1 MLKSKFMFGLVAMA
15 MLLVL
20 SQNGFAQ
27 LSVGVTGN
35 PHPRETETNRTAET
49 NDPSSGNAIIITGE
63 ALSAA
68 PFTGARLRLDWPTTI
83 TNSTGFP
90 ALDGIRIE
98 SATGLF
104 LGSSI
109 ESVDNVEGRVN
120 ISMPCRTPATGDTGT
135 IILSGVRIDVN
146 GVAPPIN
153 AAVSF
158 QSGQG
163 SMAGGSVC
171 PAGSVSASNVLLQ
184 TTSFESITD
193 TDPGIAS
200 VAVGSR
206 TGVANLGT
214 GTIFTNRNVADATAS
229 FVVTEGHTRAW
240 YDSLQFSGAGTVL
253 LNDAGFRLTFNGIPA
268 NVTLTLSLGSA
279 SSGTPT
285 FSRTTIT
292 QANNTSIVTFGP
304 PPATVNY
311 PGTSA
316 DQVQV
321 NVAVSVTGTPT
332 LTAGNITV
340 TAAMNPVG
348 NALTDTDP
356 PGVDTTALPRFASVE
371 VGPATIV
378 SIIAANSTLLIPF
391 AVRDGGFDTGLAIAN
406 TTADPFGGAANGGAT
421 PQSGGIRID
430 YFPRAATGAGTP
442 GSITTS
448 STIRPGVGLS
458 ADGTLAAGST
468 WSVLLS
474 ELFTAAGQTAP
485 FTGYLFVRTDFLNAH
500 GATFVSNF
508 AGFTSATP
516 TLTVPSPSITP
527 RGNFE
532 SLGF

>member
-27 LSVGVTGN
+27 LTVAVTGN
-35 PHPRETETNRTAET
+35 AHPRETETNRTAET
-49 NDPSSGNAIIITGE
+49 NDPSTGNAIIITGT
-63 ALSAA
+63 ALSDA
-68 PFTGARLRLDWPTTI
+68 PFTGGRLRIDFPTTI

-90 ALDGIRIE
+90 AGDAIRIE

-104 LGSSI
+104 AGATI
-109 ESVDNVEGRVN
+109 ESVDNVEGRVH
-120 ISMPCRTPATGDTGT
+120 ISMPCRTPAANDTGT
-135 IILSGVRIDVN
+135 IILSGIRIDVQ
-146 GVAPPIN
+146 GITPPVN
-153 AAVSF
+153 ASVSF
-158 QSGQG
+158 QSGIG
-163 SMAGGSVC
+163 IAGGGSVC
-171 PAGSVSASNVLLQ
+171 PGTSVTPSNVVLQ

-206 TGVANLGT
+206 TGVTNNGT
-214 GTIFTNRNVADATAS
+214 ATIFTNRNIADALAS

-253 LNDAGFRLTFNGIPA
+253 LNDAGFRLTFNGIPS
-268 NVTLTLSLGSA
+268 NVTLTIAVGSA
-279 SSGTPT
+279 SSGTPAL
-285 FSRTTIT
+285 SRTSIT
-292 QANNTSIVTFGP
+292 SANNTSVLTWTT
-304 PPATVNY
+304 AVSY
-311 PGTSA
+311 PGSSA
-316 DQVQV
+316 DQIQI
-321 NVAVSVTGTPT
+321 NVTAISISGSPT

-348 NALTDTDP
+348 GALTDTDP
-356 PGVDTTALPRFASVE
+356 PGVDTTALPRFSSVE

-378 SIIAANSTLLIPF
+378 NIIAANTTLLIPF

-406 TTADPFGGAANGGAT
+406 TTADPFGGSANGGAVA
-421 PQSGGIRID
+421 QSGVIRVNA
-430 YFPRAATGAGTP
+430 FPRAATGAGTP
-442 GSITTS
+442 FTVTTS

-485 FTGYLFVRTDFLNAH
+485 FTGYLFITTDFLNAH

-516 TLTVPSPSITP
+516 TLIVPSPSITN